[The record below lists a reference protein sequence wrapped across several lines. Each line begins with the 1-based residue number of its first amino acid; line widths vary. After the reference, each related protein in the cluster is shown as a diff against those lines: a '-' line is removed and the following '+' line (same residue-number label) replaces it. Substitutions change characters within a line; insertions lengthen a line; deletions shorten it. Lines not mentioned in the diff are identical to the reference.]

1 MSKIP
6 GIPIV
11 IICHSENIAFLT
23 DIYDGNVDVLS
34 PFGIPRK
41 IV

>member
-6 GIPIV
+6 GIPID

-23 DIYDGNVDVLS
+23 DIYDG
-34 PFGIPRK
+34 K
-41 IV
+41 C